1 MKNNMGLML
10 GAVMSVAMIGVGFA
24 MLSNTKAARRR
35 RMVKK
40 VIKTV
45 HDVGCAVQKITAF

>member
-1 MKNNMGLML
+1 MKNNMGVML

-35 RMVKK
+35 RMVRK